1 MSSLVLREQIFRRF
15 LSGAGM
21 FAVALIGVTTPVFAW
36 QAPTTQQPSQTTTPA
51 VPPPTTQAP
60 TSQTAPP
67 PQTTPSTPAPTQGT
81 PPTTTQQAPPTKP
94 TDPTTSGDDKNR
106 VFGVLPNY
114 TSVSASDTFVPL
126 SGKESIK
133 IAALDSVS
141 DPMVYP
147 LYGFVAGIGHMRND
161 PPEWGGGITGYT
173 KRYG

>member
-1 MSSLVLREQIFRRF
+1 MTCFFREQIFRRF

-36 QAPTTQQPSQTTTPA
+36 QAPTTQQPSPTTTPA
-51 VPPPTTQAP
+51 VPPPTTQSP
-60 TSQTAPP
+60 PSQTPP
-67 PQTTPSTPAPTQGT
+67 PQTTPSTPTPAQGT
-81 PPTTTQQAPPTKP
+81 PPTTTPQEPTKP
-94 TDPTTSGDDKNR
+94 TDPTSNGDDKNR

-114 TSVSASDTFVPL
+114 TSVSASDKFVPI

-147 LYGFVAGIGHMRND
+147 LYGFVAGVAHVRND
-161 PPEWGGGITGYT
+161 PVEWGGGITGYT
-173 KRYG
+173 KRYGAA